1 MEKRVRAMESKKRL
15 SKKAKIILA
24 VIAALLVITA
34 IVLTVVFVSMDK
46 NHTAL
51 NKEEPNS
58 SLNPKP
64 DDETPETPSAK
75 EPDGTEMEG
84 GEKAEFDKVVGLV
97 GNTTLTPEREVL
109 LEPNIIKTIEFSNS
123 KLPILNEDGNY
134 YTDENGN
141 IVCYEI
147 EVRDYTGMKEN
158 LIIIA
163 NAMADA
169 GYPIEPIWY
178 AQRLYFFCYD
188 DLGELTSEQVLSGL
202 MKVFMKSGNT
212 VETVNL
218 MAVEHLGIR
227 RTDEC
232 QFVFQEVIPPADI
245 THVFSEVDVRVNFE
259 WKEEYSK
266 YSILEQWKIEHGESE
281 YDRNM
286 EHYLQLIVCKMVENG
301 ASEHDIRLAQL
312 IYSSYLANVKY
323 RADWLTILLD
333 SFSLGTPDYVLL
345 CENMNEI
352 FGADMNGNQAI
363 ADYYDGLS
371 NFYRGEA

>member
-1 MEKRVRAMESKKRL
+1 MESKRKL
-15 SKKAKIILA
+15 SKKAKIIIATVTALV
-24 VIAALLVITA
+24 VILA
-34 IVLTVVFVSMDK
+34 IVLTIVFVSMEK
-46 NHTAL
+46 NITAL

-64 DDETPETPSAK
+64 DDETTETPPIK
-75 EPDGTEMEG
+75 EPDGTDMDG
-84 GEKAEFDKVVGLV
+84 GEKAEFNKIVGLV

-109 LEPNIIKTIEFSNS
+109 LEPNIIKTIEFANS

-147 EVRDYTGMKEN
+147 EVRDYSGMKEN

-178 AQRLYFFCYD
+178 AQRLYFVCHD
-188 DLGELTSEQVLSGL
+188 DLGELTSEEVISGL

-218 MAVEHLGIR
+218 MAIEHLGIR
-227 RTDEC
+227 RTDDC
-232 QFVFQEVIPPADI
+232 QFVFQDVIPPADI
-245 THVFSEVDVRVNFE
+245 TPVFSEVDVRINFE

-301 ASEHDIRLAQL
+301 APEHDVRLAQL

-323 RADWLTILLD
+323 RADWLTIMLD
-333 SFSLGTPDYVLL
+333 AFELGTPNHVLL

-371 NFYRGEA
+371 NFYGDEAE

>member
-1 MEKRVRAMESKKRL
+1 MKAMENKKTL
-15 SKKAKIILA
+15 SKKAKIIIAA
-24 VIAALLVITA
+24 VAALLIIAAL
-34 IVLTVVFVSMDK
+34 VLTIVFVNMDK

-58 SLNPKP
+58 SLTPKP
-64 DDETPETPSAK
+64 DDETTETPPVK
-75 EPDGTEMEG
+75 EPDGTDMEG
-84 GEKAEFDKVVGLV
+84 GQKAEFDKVVGLV

-109 LEPNIIKTIEFSNS
+109 LEPNIIKTIKFSNS
-123 KLPILNEDGNY
+123 KLPILNEEGNY

-147 EVRDYTGMKEN
+147 ELRDYTGMKEN

-178 AQRLYFFCYD
+178 AQRLYFVCYD
-188 DLGELTSEQVLSGL
+188 DVGELTSEQVLEGL

-218 MAVEHLGIR
+218 LAIEHLGIR

-232 QFVFQEVIPPADI
+232 QFVFQDVIPPADI
-245 THVFSEVDVRVNFE
+245 TPVFSEVDVRINYE

-333 SFSLGTPDYVLL
+333 AFSLGTPDYVLL
-345 CENMNEI
+345 CENMNEL

-371 NFYRGEA
+371 NFYGGEA

>member
-1 MEKRVRAMESKKRL
+1 MESKKRL

-34 IVLTVVFVSMDK
+34 IVLTVVFVGMDK

-64 DDETPETPSAK
+64 DDETTETPPVK
-75 EPDGTEMEG
+75 EPDGTDMEG
-84 GEKAEFDKVVGLV
+84 GEKADFDKVVGLV

-123 KLPILNEDGNY
+123 KLPILNEEGNY

-141 IVCYEI
+141 LVCYEI
-147 EVRDYTGMKEN
+147 ELRDYTGMKEN

-178 AQRLYFFCYD
+178 AQRLYFVCYD
-188 DLGELTSEQVLSGL
+188 DLGELTSEEVLNGL
-202 MKVFMKSGNT
+202 MKVFLKSGNT

-218 MAVEHLGIR
+218 MAIEHLGIR
-227 RTDEC
+227 RIDEC
-232 QFVFQEVIPPADI
+232 QFVFEDA
-245 THVFSEVDVRVNFE
+245 
-259 WKEEYSK
+259 
-266 YSILEQWKIEHGESE
+266 ILAKL
-281 YDRNM
+281 M
-286 EHYLQLIVCKMVENG
+286 
-301 ASEHDIRLAQL
+301 
-312 IYSSYLANVKY
+312 
-323 RADWLTILLD
+323 
-333 SFSLGTPDYVLL
+333 
-345 CENMNEI
+345 
-352 FGADMNGNQAI
+352 
-363 ADYYDGLS
+363 
-371 NFYRGEA
+371 

>member
-1 MEKRVRAMESKKRL
+1 MEQREKAMESKRKL
-15 SKKAKIILA
+15 SKKAKIIIATVTALV
-24 VIAALLVITA
+24 VILA
-34 IVLTVVFVSMDK
+34 IVLTIVFVSMAK
-46 NHTAL
+46 NNTAL

-64 DDETPETPSAK
+64 DDETTETPPIK
-75 EPDGTEMEG
+75 EPDGTDMDG

-123 KLPILNEDGNY
+123 KLPILNEEGNY

-141 IVCYEI
+141 LVCYAI
-147 EVRDYTGMKEN
+147 DVRDYTGMKEN

-178 AQRLYFFCYD
+178 AERLYFVCYD
-188 DLGELTSEQVLSGL
+188 DLGELTSEEVISGL

-218 MAVEHLGIR
+218 MAIEHLGIR
-227 RTDEC
+227 RIDDC
-232 QFVFQEVIPPADI
+232 QFVFQDVIPPADI
-245 THVFSEVDVRVNFE
+245 TPVFSEVDVRINFE

-286 EHYLQLIVCKMVENG
+286 EHYLQLIVCKMAENG
-301 ASEHDIRLAQL
+301 ASEHDVRLAQL

-323 RADWLTILLD
+323 RADWLTILMD
-333 SFSLGTPDYVLL
+333 AFSLGTPDYVLL
-345 CENMNEI
+345 CENMNAL
-352 FGADMNGNQAI
+352 FGADMNGNQVI

-371 NFYRGEA
+371 NFYGGEA

>member
-1 MEKRVRAMESKKRL
+1 
-15 SKKAKIILA
+15 
-24 VIAALLVITA
+24 
-34 IVLTVVFVSMDK
+34 
-46 NHTAL
+46 
-51 NKEEPNS
+51 
-58 SLNPKP
+58 
-64 DDETPETPSAK
+64 
-75 EPDGTEMEG
+75 
-84 GEKAEFDKVVGLV
+84 
-97 GNTTLTPEREVL
+97 
-109 LEPNIIKTIEFSNS
+109 
-123 KLPILNEDGNY
+123 
-134 YTDENGN
+134 
-141 IVCYEI
+141 
-147 EVRDYTGMKEN
+147 MKEN
-158 LIIIA
+158 LIIIV

-178 AQRLYFFCYD
+178 AQRLYFVCYD
-188 DLGELTSEQVLSGL
+188 DLGELTSEEVLNGL

-218 MAVEHLGIR
+218 MAIEHLGIR
-227 RTDEC
+227 RIDEC
-232 QFVFQEVIPPADI
+232 QFVFEDVITPADI
-245 THVFSEVDVRVNFE
+245 TPVFNEVDVRISYE

-301 ASEHDIRLAQL
+301 ASEHDVRLAQL

-323 RADWLTILLD
+323 RADWLTIMLD
-333 SFSLGTPDYVLL
+333 AFELGTPNYVLL

-371 NFYRGEA
+371 NFYGGEA

>member
-1 MEKRVRAMESKKRL
+1 MESKKRL

-34 IVLTVVFVSMDK
+34 IMLTVVFVNMDK

-51 NKEEPNS
+51 NKEEQNS

-64 DDETPETPSAK
+64 DAETSETPPVK
-75 EPDGTEMEG
+75 EPDGTDMEG
-84 GEKAEFDKVVGLV
+84 GEKAEFEKVVGLV

-109 LEPNIIKTIEFSNS
+109 LEANIIKTIEFTNS
-123 KLPILNEDGNY
+123 KLPILNEEGNY

-141 IVCYEI
+141 LVCYEI
-147 EVRDYTGMKEN
+147 ETRDYTGMKEN
-158 LIIIA
+158 LIIIV

-232 QFVFQEVIPPADI
+232 QFVFQDVIPPADI
-245 THVFSEVDVRVNFE
+245 TPVFSEVDVKINFE

-286 EHYLQLIVCKMVENG
+286 EHYLQLIVCKMVENS
-301 ASEHDIRLAQL
+301 ASEHDVRLAQL
-312 IYSSYLANVKY
+312 IYSSYLANAKY
-323 RADWLTILLD
+323 RADWLTILTD
-333 SFSLGTPDYVLL
+333 AFKLGTPDYVLL
-345 CENMNEI
+345 CENMNAL

-371 NFYRGEA
+371 NFYGGEA

>member
-1 MEKRVRAMESKKRL
+1 MESKKRL

-34 IVLTVVFVSMDK
+34 IVLTVVFVNMDK

-51 NKEEPNS
+51 NKEEQNS

-64 DDETPETPSAK
+64 DGETSETPPVK
-75 EPDGTEMEG
+75 EPDGTDMEG
-84 GEKAEFDKVVGLV
+84 GEKAEFEKVVGLV
-97 GNTTLTPEREVL
+97 GNTILNPEREVL
-109 LEPNIIKTIEFSNS
+109 LEANIIKTIEFTNS
-123 KLPILNEDGNY
+123 KLPILNEEGNY

-141 IVCYEI
+141 LVCYEI
-147 EVRDYTGMKEN
+147 ETRDYTGMKEN
-158 LIIIA
+158 LIIIV

-178 AQRLYFFCYD
+178 AQRLYFVCYD
-188 DLGELTSEQVLSGL
+188 DLGELTSEEVLNGL

-218 MAVEHLGIR
+218 MAIEHLGIR
-227 RTDEC
+227 RIDEC
-232 QFVFQEVIPPADI
+232 QFVFEDVIPPADI
-245 THVFSEVDVRVNFE
+245 TPVFSEVDVRISYE

-301 ASEHDIRLAQL
+301 ASEHDVRLAQL

-323 RADWLTILLD
+323 RADWLTIMLD
-333 SFSLGTPDYVLL
+333 AFELGTPNYVLL

-371 NFYRGEA
+371 NFYGGEA

>member
-1 MEKRVRAMESKKRL
+1 MANKKSL
-15 SKKAKIILA
+15 SKKAKIIIA
-24 VIAALLVITA
+24 VIAALLFITTV
-34 IVLTVVFVSMDK
+34 VLTIVFVNMEK

-58 SLNPKP
+58 SLTPKP
-64 DDETPETPSAK
+64 DENNPVTPPTK
-75 EPDGTEMEG
+75 EPDGTDMEG
-84 GEKAEFDKVVGLV
+84 GEKAEFDKVVALV

-109 LEPNIIKTIEFSNS
+109 LEPNIIKTIDFTNS
-123 KLPILNEDGNY
+123 KLPILNEEGNY
-134 YTDENGN
+134 YTDENGHLE
-141 IVCYEI
+141 CFEI

-178 AQRLYFFCYD
+178 AQRLYFVCYD
-188 DLGELTSEQVLSGL
+188 DLGELTSEEVISGL

-212 VETVNL
+212 AESVNF
-218 MAVEHLGIR
+218 MAIEHLGIR

-232 QFVFQEVIPPADI
+232 QFVFQDVIPPADI
-245 THVFSEVDVRVNFE
+245 TPVFSEVDVKINVE

-286 EHYLQLIVCKMVENG
+286 EHYLQLIVCKMIENG
-301 ASEHDIRLAQL
+301 ASEYDIRLAQL
-312 IYSSYLANVKY
+312 IYSSYLSNVRY

-333 SFSLGTPDYVLL
+333 AFSLGTPDYVLL
-345 CENMNEI
+345 CENMNEL

-371 NFYRGEA
+371 NFYGGEA